1 MVTCCNQDVSRS
13 TSTLRNEFIQFQVH
27 IVRVVEEEK
36 PVPLALVCKPM
47 ETRIYGLLCI
57 SWSDGLKVCSK

>member
-1 MVTCCNQDVSRS
+1 KAKLMVTCCNQDVSRS
-13 TSTLRNEFIQFQVH
+13 TPRNELIQFQVH

-47 ETRIYGLLCI
+47 ETRIY
-57 SWSDGLKVCSK
+57 